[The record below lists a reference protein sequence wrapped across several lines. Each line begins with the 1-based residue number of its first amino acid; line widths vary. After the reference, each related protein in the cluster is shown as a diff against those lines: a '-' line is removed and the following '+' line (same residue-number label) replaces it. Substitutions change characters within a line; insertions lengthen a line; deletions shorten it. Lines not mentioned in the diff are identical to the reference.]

1 MEGNNVLTVAFF
13 AKRLADL
20 CLRSGMSG
28 LPRDEAS
35 RHVLFT
41 SMVAT
46 LPVETPLDQSVVDAR
61 LAHWIETSGIKEL
74 DHVTLRRYLVDAGY
88 LCRRVDGTGY
98 RVVAD
103 PPGRPRCEPGV
114 VDLDLAAVLRAR
126 REEVARRKA
135 EYLARGANAA
145 RA

>member
-1 MEGNNVLTVAFF
+1 MESRNVLTTAFF
-13 AKRLADL
+13 TKRLADL

-28 LPRDEAS
+28 LPRDEVS

-46 LPVETPLDQSVVDAR
+46 LPVETPLAQSVVDAR

-74 DHVTLRRYLVDAGY
+74 DHVTLRRCLVDAGY
-88 LCRRVDGTGY
+88 LGRRADGTEY
-98 RVVAD
+98 RVAAD
-103 PPGRPRCEPGV
+103 PPGRPGCEAGV
-114 VDLDLAAVLRAR
+114 DSLDLAAVLRVR

-135 EYLARGANAA
+135 DYLAREPK
-145 RA
+145 